1 MVYKSGRWGHLQNGQ
16 MRMVFDVEENKEGQ
30 AHLTTE
36 NNFHIGFSL
45 GNLRMVPQDSKGG
58 GCLD

>member
-1 MVYKSGRWGHLQNGQ
+1 

-58 GCLD
+58 GV